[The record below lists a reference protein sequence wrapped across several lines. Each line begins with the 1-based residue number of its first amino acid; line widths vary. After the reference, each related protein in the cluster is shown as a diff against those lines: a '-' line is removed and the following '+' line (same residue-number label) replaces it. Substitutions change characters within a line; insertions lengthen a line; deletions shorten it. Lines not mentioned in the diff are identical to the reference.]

1 MFMVLKRRSCSEHEV
16 TYALTGR
23 YKWSLERLNVRAIIS
38 AVRSNLCSSSAFGQ
52 GLRSNNKFPMTIMRI
67 TVENFSCIKRA
78 DVELAG
84 LNVLIGPQASGKSV
98 ISKLIFFCLDVHSQV
113 AEGIAQERTFDAFTD
128 DIKQKFGEL
137 FPLSAWGK
145 EKFKIVFKAEAFE
158 VKIARSS
165 YNDEVK
171 NSIRL
176 SLSPAVKEI
185 YKAGLELVKS
195 SKVKTAITQHAHV
208 QDFELKWK
216 LRQQIAAMVHR
227 QFPKSSPNNLTFIP
241 AGRSF
246 FTNLGKAFLAFDQG
260 RLLDPI
266 TVRFGRLYSSLISE
280 RYYFELPKSREIVEE
295 LAKILGGELVHQGD
309 RISIKCA
316 DGRDIPLSALS
327 SGQQELLPLFVAF
340 DFLHNISADLGSSP
354 QREKRPEITF
364 IEEPEAHLFPSAQS
378 RLLQALVGFVNV
390 PQLNRQLILTT
401 HSPYVLSKINNLIK
415 AGDLE
420 KRLSKSYMPV
430 LNSLIPKR
438 SRLTTGTVRAY
449 AIVEGVT
456 RSILDEDGLINADYL
471 DDISNE
477 IGNEFS
483 KLLELEFQE

>member
-1 MFMVLKRRSCSEHEV
+1 
-16 TYALTGR
+16 
-23 YKWSLERLNVRAIIS
+23 
-38 AVRSNLCSSSAFGQ
+38 
-52 GLRSNNKFPMTIMRI
+52 
-67 TVENFSCIKRA
+67 
-78 DVELAG
+78 
-84 LNVLIGPQASGKSV
+84 
-98 ISKLIFFCLDVHSQV
+98 
-113 AEGIAQERTFDAFTD
+113 
-128 DIKQKFGEL
+128 
-137 FPLSAWGK
+137 
-145 EKFKIVFKAEAFE
+145 
-158 VKIARSS
+158 
-165 YNDEVK
+165 
-171 NSIRL
+171 
-176 SLSPAVKEI
+176 
-185 YKAGLELVKS
+185 
-195 SKVKTAITQHAHV
+195 
-208 QDFELKWK
+208 
-216 LRQQIAAMVHR
+216 
-227 QFPKSSPNNLTFIP
+227 
-241 AGRSF
+241 
-246 FTNLGKAFLAFDQG
+246 
-260 RLLDPI
+260 
-266 TVRFGRLYSSLISE
+266 
-280 RYYFELPKSREIVEE
+280 
-295 LAKILGGELVHQGD
+295 VHQGD

>member
-1 MFMVLKRRSCSEHEV
+1 
-16 TYALTGR
+16 
-23 YKWSLERLNVRAIIS
+23 
-38 AVRSNLCSSSAFGQ
+38 
-52 GLRSNNKFPMTIMRI
+52 MRI

-84 LNVLIGPQASGKSV
+84 LNILIGPQASGKSV
-98 ISKLIFFCLDVHSQV
+98 ISKLIFFCLDVHSQI
-113 AEGIAQERTFDAFTD
+113 AEGIVQERTFDAFTE
-128 DIKQKFGEL
+128 DIKHKFGEL
-137 FPLSAWGK
+137 FPLSAWGNG
-145 EKFKIVFKAEAFE
+145 KFKIVFKVDAFE

-176 SLSPAVKEI
+176 SLSLAVKDI
-185 YKAGLELVKS
+185 YRAGLEVVKS
-195 SKVKTAITQHAHV
+195 SKSKATTTPHRRF
-208 QDFELKWK
+208 QDFELTWK
-216 LRQQIAAMVHR
+216 LRQQIATMVHR
-227 QFPKSSPNNLTFIP
+227 QFPRSSPNNLTFIP

-280 RYYFELPKSREIVEE
+280 NVYFDVPKSREMIED
-295 LAKILGGELVHQGD
+295 LAMILGGDINRQGE
-309 RISIKCA
+309 RVTIRCA

-327 SGQQELLPLFVAF
+327 SGQQELLPLFLAF
-340 DFLHNISADLGSSP
+340 DFLHNFSGYVSSG
-354 QREKRPEITF
+354 QQKEKMPDITF

-390 PQLNRQLILTT
+390 PQFKRQLILTT

-420 KRLSKSYMPV
+420 RRLGKSYLPV
-430 LNSLIPKR
+430 LNSVIPKR
-438 SRLTTGTVRAY
+438 ARLTAGTVRAY
-449 AIVEGVT
+449 AIVDGVT
-456 RSILDEDGLINADYL
+456 KSILDEDGLINADYL

-477 IGNEFS
+477 IGSEFS
-483 KLLELEFQE
+483 RLLEIEFQE